1 MKKSLWGL
9 VLERAIVVMAKIFL
23 QINYIWRH
31 LKDILNVC
39 WKLASGLWRKEG
51 SFPKEP
57 RWLERWSGGV
67 IYVTSCNQEV
77 SSLSLSLHWSTALLC
92 FIAQNSPNNCNAA
105 PMFYYHIQHKE
116 LQSCSARCRAHD
128 ARSDTCQAL
137 TLFNII
143 FIIKSNIT
151 NSININIISLLLFN
165 LAGRA
170 QMWCRCKSVLHSR
183 TDAFWYLTDGWIKSE
198 RWR

>member
-57 RWLERWSGGV
+57 RWLERWRNIWYKLQPGSV
-67 IYVTSCNQEV
+67 LSISL
-77 SSLSLSLHWSTALLC
+77 SLSLSLHRSTALIC
-92 FIAQNSPNNCNAA
+92 IIAQTAT
-105 PMFYYHIQHKE
+105 
-116 LQSCSARCRAHD
+116 LRRCSI
-128 ARSDTCQAL
+128 
-137 TLFNII
+137 II
-143 FIIKSNIT
+143 FNT
-151 NSININIISLLLFN
+151 RNSS
-165 LAGRA
+165 R
-170 QMWCRCKSVLHSR
+170 VLQ
-183 TDAFWYLTDGWIKSE
+183 DAEHTTHEATHAKPWLSSSSKATSPTASTSTSSACFCWI
-198 RWR
+198 